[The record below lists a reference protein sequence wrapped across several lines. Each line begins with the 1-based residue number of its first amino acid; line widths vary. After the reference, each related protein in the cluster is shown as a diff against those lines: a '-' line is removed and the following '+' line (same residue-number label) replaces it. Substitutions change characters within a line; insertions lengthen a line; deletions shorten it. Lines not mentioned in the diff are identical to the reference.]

1 MKYLFWIIFFIE
13 SVLMLWWVSEEMKLK
28 YIGMN
33 PVVYLGFLILI
44 IAILLK
50 VVLKYDKAA
59 LILVGIPAIPLA
71 FMGLFLLA
79 VFIIQLVSGPIRWN

>member
-13 SVLMLWWVSEEMKLK
+13 SVLLLWWVYEEMKLQ
-28 YIGMN
+28 YLAIN
-33 PVVYLGFLILI
+33 PMVYFGFLILVI
-44 IAILLK
+44 AAILKL
-50 VVLKYDKAA
+50 VLKFDKAA
-59 LILVGIPAIPLA
+59 LILVGIPAIPIA